1 MATSGAHDTGS
12 SRREAAERA
21 RSVAHRP
28 GNALAGPYGHPVHPM
43 IVPVAIGAWVAAVA
57 FDVAS
62 LTLEGQAYGRPAK
75 WLVAI
80 GVVAAIV
87 AAVFGLID
95 YRRIEKGTRAH
106 RLATTHLI
114 VNDAALGLFVV
125 SFFLRHVDD
134 ADLVDGTPVLAFVL
148 ALVAIVLLGVGGWL
162 GGELVYRYG
171 LRVADEADQLE
182 GYRSEAPSTTAPA
195 PKPADGTETD
205 TAG

>member
-12 SRREAAERA
+12 SGREAAERA

-95 YRRIEKGTRAH
+95 YRRIAKGTRAH

-114 VNDAALGLFVV
+114 VNDVALGLFIV
-125 SFFLRHVDD
+125 SFLLRHTDD
-134 ADLVDGTPVLAFVL
+134 RDLLDGTPVLAFVL
-148 ALVAIVLLGVGGWL
+148 ALVALVLLGVGGWL

-171 LRVADEADQLE
+171 LRVTDEVDQLE
-182 GYRSEAPSTTAPA
+182 GYRAEAPSSTSSAQEPA
-195 PKPADGTETD
+195 SGPGADTSD
-205 TAG
+205 